1 MSQTETDPPAGD
13 DEAAGG
19 GGESQPFRTIEHQ
32 PPGGGCGCGP
42 TGCLTALVMLFVV
55 LLAVMVGIALLRPWP
70 RGMPMM

>member
-1 MSQTETDPPAGD
+1 MTPSDNDPPAGD
-13 DEAAGG
+13 
-19 GGESQPFRTIEHQ
+19 GGESPPIRTIEHQ

-55 LLAVMVGIALLRPWP
+55 LLAVMVGIAVLRPWP